1 MWPRSGSAGMHERA
15 REFAETARD
24 RHGFDPE
31 VTEFDAGTRTAE
43 DAAAAIG
50 CQVAQIASSLAVTD
64 GTDVAVVVTSGAN
77 RLDTDRVAD
86 VLGWETADLADP
98 EDVKAATGWA
108 IGGVPPFAHA
118 RPLRVLVDESLLAFD
133 EVWAAAGTPD
143 AVFPV
148 DPERLVALAD
158 AESTAVAAV

>member
-1 MWPRSGSAGMHERA
+1 MWPRSGPTGMHERA

-24 RHGFDPE
+24 RHGFDPDVRE
-31 VTEFDAGTRTAE
+31 LDAGTRTAE

-50 CQVAQIASSLAVTD
+50 CRVAQIASSLAVTD

-98 EDVKAATGWA
+98 EEVRAAAGWA

-158 AESTAVAAV
+158 AESAAVAAA